1 MLSAYQ
7 CAHIPPEAFFLPEAT
22 DMNDP
27 KIEGRIQRLEEKLAF
42 QEKTI
47 ADLDEVLTSMNLK
60 FAEFGRGFEEM
71 KRMVRQLEADKSEKH
86 RNGDEQ
92 PPHYGGLG
100 SAARK

>member
-1 MLSAYQ
+1 MSDA
-7 CAHIPPEAFFLPEAT
+7 
-22 DMNDP
+22 

-47 ADLDEVLTSMNLK
+47 ADLDEVVTAMNLK
-60 FAEFGRGFEEM
+60 FADFVRGFDEM
-71 KRMVRQLEADKSEKH
+71 RRVVRQLETDKSEKH